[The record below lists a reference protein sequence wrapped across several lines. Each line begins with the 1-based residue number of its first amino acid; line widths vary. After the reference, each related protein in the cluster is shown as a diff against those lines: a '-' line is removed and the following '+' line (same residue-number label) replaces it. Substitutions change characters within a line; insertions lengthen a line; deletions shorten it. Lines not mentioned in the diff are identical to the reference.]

1 MAIYTVGSRRSGWE
15 PFHLHLV
22 LCDSVAWERL
32 SAVIFLGSQPSRDR
46 ILTQGVHVLVS
57 C

>member
-1 MAIYTVGSRRSGWE
+1 MVIYTVGSPRSGWE

-22 LCDSVAWERL
+22 LCDCVAWERL
-32 SAVIFLGSQPSRDR
+32 SAVTVLGSQPSRDR
-46 ILTQGVHVLVS
+46 TLTQVVHALVS

>member
-1 MAIYTVGSRRSGWE
+1 MVIYTVGSPRSGWE

-22 LCDSVAWERL
+22 LCDCVAWERL
-32 SAVIFLGSQPSRDR
+32 SAVTVLGSQPSRDR
-46 ILTQGVHVLVS
+46 ILTQGVHALVS